1 MFDDVMVLA
10 RRELENFSG
19 VVRDS
24 FGQSI
29 IDEVYYPMNQNLLSL
44 YKLNEYYETQMNG
57 VEKELQ
63 ELRKIGSLPYEY

>member
-1 MFDDVMVLA
+1 
-10 RRELENFSG
+10 
-19 VVRDS
+19 
-24 FGQSI
+24 
-29 IDEVYYPMNQNLLSL
+29 MNQNLLSL